1 MSVLQKQ
8 ELEKELCDALGLKKV
23 QKLDLHFSVDSF
35 ATAEVKMHLDDEQLK
50 KIVSVVKKYN
60 LKVGEETSQE
70 SVSEQ
75 PIEFGTEMKCKILVD
90 GREVSQIS
98 NWYIKAGP
106 YQDEVNWIPINQ
118 PLGIVKL
125 KSEGFPLGD
134 YQDKVN
140 HCTECN
146 MFEPYIADELVGVGV
161 TKGRIELLIE
171 KDNCIRYLA
180 NNGTCLALA

>member
-1 MSVLQKQ
+1 MPVLKKQ

-23 QKLDLHFSVDSF
+23 QKLDLHFSVGSF

-106 YQDEVNWIPINQ
+106 YQDEVN
-118 PLGIVKL
+118 
-125 KSEGFPLGD
+125 
-134 YQDKVN
+134 
-140 HCTECN
+140 HCAECN
-146 MFEPYIADELVGVGV
+146 RFDPYIADESVNVGRI
-161 TKGRIELLIE
+161 KGRIGFLIE
-171 KDNCIRYLA
+171 KDNCVKYLA
-180 NNGTCLALA
+180 NNGTCPKYVVTEFGDTVSDYSGK